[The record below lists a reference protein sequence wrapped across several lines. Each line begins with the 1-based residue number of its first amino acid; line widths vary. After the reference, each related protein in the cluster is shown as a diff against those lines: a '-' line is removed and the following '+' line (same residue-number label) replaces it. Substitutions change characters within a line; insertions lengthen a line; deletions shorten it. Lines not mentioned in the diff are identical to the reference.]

1 MLTMMVIMRLLF
13 LFTYFSPTTT
23 LLTISFVYWS
33 LAPQLRYFFVLFS
46 FGFKFPTFLLGIFVI
61 NNNDGLLLTWY
72 WAIIMYIY
80 IFHWL
85 LTSTLLM
92 MIMITI
98 YTLSLIHT
106 IAVTAAAVMMMT
118 TTMMSMFFF
127 FFCLNTMYL
136 KNERNVKE
144 RYFVMI

>member
-61 NNNDGLLLTWY
+61 NNKDGLLLTWY

-85 LTSTLLM
+85 LTSTLL
-92 MIMITI
+92 IMITI

-127 FFCLNTMYL
+127 FLPKYYVS
-136 KNERNVKE
+136 EE
-144 RYFVMI
+144 

>member
-1 MLTMMVIMRLLF
+1 MTMYQISTRLDADNDGHHEVAVFIYLF
-13 LFTYFSPTTT
+13 FPYDYSSNHFFCLLVFSSSAEILFC
-23 LLTISFVYWS
+23 SF
-33 LAPQLRYFFVLFS
+33 FS

-106 IAVTAAAVMMMT
+106 IAVTAAAVMMT
-118 TTMMSMFFF
+118 TTMMSMFFYF
-127 FFCLNTMYL
+127 FA
-136 KNERNVKE
+136 
-144 RYFVMI
+144 